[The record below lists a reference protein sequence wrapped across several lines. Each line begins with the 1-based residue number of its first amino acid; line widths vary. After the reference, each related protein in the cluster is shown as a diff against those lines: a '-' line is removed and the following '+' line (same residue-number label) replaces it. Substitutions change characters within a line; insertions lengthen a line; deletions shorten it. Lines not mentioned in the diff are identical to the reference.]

1 MKQVTES
8 DKDITAQAYPRYF
21 FRRRTGLNY
30 ALIIYPGVQ
39 LLSPS
44 VTLTL
49 KALPHAVPQLCFLI
63 FITDTVVSFKD
74 FLVAESIRN
83 ESDVFQA

>member
-8 DKDITAQAYPRYF
+8 DKDSTTQAYPLCDF
-21 FRRRTGLNY
+21 LRRT
-30 ALIIYPGVQ
+30 ALIFYPGLQ
-39 LLSPS
+39 LLLPS